1 MDTNNLKNFLDSF
14 SKQVVKDAKAKL
26 SASKDSMGKA
36 RGSTQLGASIRSQ
49 VVPTDRGF
57 TTQFY
62 MYDYG
67 EFLDKGV
74 SGTKDKQS
82 FTNYKEGSE
91 QTEYSYRNS
100 PGHSQPP
107 SGVIEKWIKRKGIK
121 GVVNKKWKGAGKRG
135 GQPIPDKAFAFL
147 IARSIGRHGIKS
159 ISFFQEPLGIGYR
172 KLKKQMLKELKLD
185 IETYLVTF
193 YRPK

>member
-1 MDTNNLKNFLDSF
+1 METRNLKNFLDSF
-14 SKQVVKDAKAKL
+14 SNQVVRDARAKL
-26 SASKDSMGKA
+26 ASSKDSIGKA
-36 RGSTQLGASIRSQ
+36 RGATQLGASIRSQ
-49 VVPTDRGF
+49 VVRTERGF

-62 MYDYG
+62 MYEYG

-74 SGTKDKQS
+74 SGTKEKQS
-82 FTNYKEGSE
+82 FKNYKGGSE
-91 QTEYSYRNS
+91 ETEYSYKNA

-121 GVVNKKWKGAGKRG
+121 GFVNKNWKGGEKRA
-135 GQPIPDKAFAFL
+135 GQPIPDKSLAFL
-147 IARSIGRHGIKS
+147 IARGIGRHGIKS

-172 KLKKQMLKELKLD
+172 KLKKQMLEKVKLD

-193 YRPK
+193 YR